1 MNQTDADDAKDCV
14 VIRRRSDFPGVEI
27 RTVERSAAT
36 WNAYSAE
43 YELFIPHTWRGR
55 VWHRRRCEMLEPGL
69 VLCAHPGDVYRAT
82 NGHVTGLCST
92 LAIDANLLGA
102 FVEERSISRVALS
115 LRPVARMSVRFK
127 EHLFEIHE
135 ALAPDKGP
143 SEIKAALEAL
153 VATLVDE
160 ILDRRTAHR
169 IGRTVVLSEQTAP
182 RGRAS
187 PSGGEVEPLDLTMP
201 SLPPGTSRYQVLR
214 AFKRDHGLPPHA
226 YRLHMRVGLAQR
238 LLRAGDKPAQV
249 ALACGFVD
257 QSHLTRS
264 FKRIV
269 GLTPS
274 RYQRVG
280 LSPPPARPLPPI
292 SSESDGAGF
301 PSLT

>member
-1 MNQTDADDAKDCV
+1 MNQTDADADDAKDCV

-43 YELFIPHTWRGR
+43 YELFIPHTWRGM

-92 LAIDANLLGA
+92 LAIDANVLGA

-115 LRPVARMSVRFK
+115 LRPVARMSVRLK

-169 IGRTVVLSEQTAP
+169 S
-182 RGRAS
+182 
-187 PSGGEVEPLDLTMP
+187 DLAMP
-201 SLPPGTSRYQVLR
+201 SLPSGTSRYQVLR

-238 LLRAGDKPAQV
+238 LLRAGDEPAQV

-257 QSHLTRS
+257 QSHLTRY